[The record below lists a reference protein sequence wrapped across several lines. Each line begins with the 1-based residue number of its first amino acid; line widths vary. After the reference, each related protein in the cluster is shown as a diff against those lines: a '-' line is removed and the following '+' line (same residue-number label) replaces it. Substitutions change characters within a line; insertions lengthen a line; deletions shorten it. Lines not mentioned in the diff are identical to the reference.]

1 VCDVVGKLISFSSIF
16 LCGNF
21 ADSFCCV
28 LLQLA
33 NEFWSDAALR
43 QKRPFNPQI
52 VEDVY
57 QKEMVGTE

>member
-1 VCDVVGKLISFSSIF
+1 VEILRINFVFVVVLIF
-16 LCGNF
+16 
-21 ADSFCCV
+21 CV